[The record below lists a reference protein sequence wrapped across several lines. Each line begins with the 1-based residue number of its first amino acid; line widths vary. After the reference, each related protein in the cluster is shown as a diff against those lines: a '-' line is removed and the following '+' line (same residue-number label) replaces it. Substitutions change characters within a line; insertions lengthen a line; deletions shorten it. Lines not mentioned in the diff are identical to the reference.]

1 MALEVTKSVNLSGQ
15 SIIDEKT
22 VVYLSASVST
32 ESMGDTNISQTIQD
46 AKKYRENRTQCRK
59 DIQAFQDKVYEVEDQ
74 LATELTKE
82 KLEESDELSQ

>member
-32 ESMGDTNISQTIQD
+32 ESVGNTNISQTIQD
-46 AKKYRENRTQCRK
+46 AKNIVRIEHSVVK
-59 DIQAFQDKVYEVEDQ
+59 IF
-74 LATELTKE
+74 
-82 KLEESDELSQ
+82 SLSKIKCMK

>member
-32 ESMGDTNISQTIQD
+32 ESVGNTNISQTIQD

-59 DIQAFQDKVYEVEDQ
+59 DIQSFQDKVYEVEDQ
-74 LATELTKE
+74 LATESTKE
-82 KLEESDELSQ
+82 EMEEVEEL

>member
-1 MALEVTKSVNLSGQ
+1 MKKQWYIFLQVF
-15 SIIDEKT
+15 
-22 VVYLSASVST
+22 
-32 ESMGDTNISQTIQD
+32 IQD

>member
-32 ESMGDTNISQTIQD
+32 ESMGNTNISQTIQD
-46 AKKYRENRTQCRK
+46 SKKYRENRTQCRK